1 MPIQPDRLRQLRA
14 GKNLSR
20 AALATKAGIAV
31 RTIQRL
37 ENDSEPDRCHRELT
51 VTRLAKALGVDP
63 RVLTGDGPLPESA
76 APRPDDR
83 YSVRVSARISPK
95 ARLAYELVRR
105 RYGVLPAE
113 ILNAAPLFFV
123 LLAEGSLA
131 CRRRNAQEAE
141 RATGTLDKV
150 SDRLNYRSLL
160 VGASQADN
168 ALLVE
173 HRSIERADIF
183 GKMLA
188 DGDREEGWEFLKESD
203 DNPFVIYLRD
213 LADEIGEPD
222 IVDVIDVGVHDAPM
236 PSYNVCADDLGRI
249 TNGSSLAK
257 TALEHGEVRI
267 SDIPDELLADDA
279 KEQRTKWIEDH
290 APKTREHRKD
300 MARLAPDIFGPPEPG
315 KENDR

>member
-1 MPIQPDRLRQLRA
+1 MPIQPDRLRQLRSS
-14 GKNLSR
+14 KNLSR
-20 AALATKAGIAV
+20 AALAEKARIAV

-37 ENDSEPDRCHRELT
+37 ENDSEPARDNREHT
-51 VTRLAKALGVDP
+51 VIQLAKALGVDP
-63 RVLTGDGPLPESA
+63 RVLTGDRPLPESA

-83 YSVRVSARISPK
+83 YSVRVSARIPPK
-95 ARLAYELVRR
+95 ARLAYELVRQ
-105 RYGVLPAE
+105 RYGVRPAE

-131 CRRRNAQEAE
+131 CRRRNLEEAGE
-141 RATGTLDKV
+141 ASGTLDKV
-150 SDRLNYRSLL
+150 SVQLNYRSLL
-160 VGASQADN
+160 IGASQADN

-173 HRSIERADIF
+173 QRSIEHADIF
-183 GKMLA
+183 GKMLE
-188 DGDREEGWEFLKESD
+188 DDDRDNRWDDDKESD

-213 LADEIGEPD
+213 LADEIGKPD
-222 IVDVIDVGVHDAPM
+222 IVDVIDIGFLDAPM

-249 TNGSSLAK
+249 TNGSSLARM
-257 TALEHGEVRI
+257 ALEHGEVRI

-279 KEQRTKWIEDH
+279 KEQRAKWIEDH